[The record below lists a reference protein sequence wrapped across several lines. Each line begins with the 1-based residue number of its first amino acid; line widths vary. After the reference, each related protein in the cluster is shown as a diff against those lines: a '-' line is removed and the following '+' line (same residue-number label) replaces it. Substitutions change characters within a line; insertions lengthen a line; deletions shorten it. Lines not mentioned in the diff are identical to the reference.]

1 MCPIPIPVNFDEVW
15 FKIEAP
21 PELLPSIEAAARG
34 LLPNVRFGEG
44 KVLRVEVDDTPGRPL
59 YCSVELEGWP
69 AWRVSDDEILSPV
82 YEEFHRTQRVKERV
96 RLGVNVVL
104 RTAYDIPMSPWGILV
119 GVRPTKLVHNLFDQ
133 GFSANHVEYMLREVY
148 AVSPERVELVMNT
161 AKWQRQFF
169 HASPNQPVGVYIGI
183 PFCPTRCS
191 YCSFASYPIGTHGHL
206 IPKFFEALCWEIE
219 AVGRLFRRLG
229 VAVESIY
236 FGGGTPTT
244 FQGDQLRRLLDLSRR
259 WFLSE
264 VTSEFTVEAG
274 RPETILEDTC
284 RIMAEN
290 GVNRVSVNPQTMN
303 DATLR
308 RIRRAHT
315 VDDTIKAVE
324 RVRRAGI
331 PILNMDIILGLPG
344 EDISHVEA
352 TLKAISELAPDNLT
366 VHSLAVKRA
375 SELRKNLESMSIAQE
390 QGEAMAQLS
399 AQAARELG
407 MEPYYLYRQRYI
419 LGDLENIGYAR
430 PGTASVY
437 NVQMM
442 EERQTIVALG
452 GGGITKLVSPDLSLV
467 RLANPKC
474 PATYAQQ
481 LKTTMPAKLW
491 QLEQHL
497 AV

>member
-21 PELLPSIEAAARG
+21 LDLQPSIEAAARG

-44 KVLRVEVDDTPGRPL
+44 QVLRVEVVDEPGRPL
-59 YCSVELEGWP
+59 HCSVELEGGPVWQI
-69 AWRVSDDEILSPV
+69 SDDEILSPA
-82 YEEFHRTQRVKERV
+82 YTNFHRAQRVKERV
-96 RLGVNVVL
+96 RLGVNSVL
-104 RTAYDIPMSPWGILV
+104 RTAYDLPLSPWGILV
-119 GVRPTKLVHNLFDQ
+119 GVRPTKLVHNLVDQ
-133 GFSANHVEYMLREVY
+133 GFSPEHVDKLLRDVY
-148 AVSPERVELVMNT
+148 AVSPERARLVLNI
-161 AKWQRQFF
+161 AEWQRQFF

-191 YCSFASYPIGTHGHL
+191 YCSFASYPMKTHGHL
-206 IPKFFEALCWEIE
+206 MSQFFEALCWEIE

-229 VAVESIY
+229 VQVESVY

-244 FQGDQLRRLLDLSRR
+244 FQGKELRTLLELARS
-259 WFLSE
+259 WFVSDK
-264 VTSEFTVEAG
+264 TSEFTVEAG
-274 RPETILEDTC
+274 RPETILEETSQ
-284 RIMAEN
+284 IMSDY
-290 GVNRVSVNPQTMN
+290 GVNRVSVNPQSMN

-308 RIRRAHT
+308 RVRRAHT
-315 VDDTIKAVE
+315 AEDTIRAVE

-331 PILNMDIILGLPG
+331 PIVNMDIILGLPG
-344 EDISHVEA
+344 EDIADVEK
-352 TLKAISELAPDNLT
+352 TLQAIRELTPDNLT

-375 SELRKNLESMSIAQE
+375 SELRKNLESLSIAQE
-390 QGEAMAQLS
+390 QGEGMAQLS

-442 EERQTIVALG
+442 EERQTIIALG
-452 GGGITKLVSPDLSLV
+452 GGGITKLVSPDLKLV

>member
-1 MCPIPIPVNFDEVW
+1 M
-15 FKIEAP
+15 
-21 PELLPSIEAAARG
+21 
-34 LLPNVRFGEG
+34 
-44 KVLRVEVDDTPGRPL
+44 
-59 YCSVELEGWP
+59 
-69 AWRVSDDEILSPV
+69 
-82 YEEFHRTQRVKERV
+82 
-96 RLGVNVVL
+96 
-104 RTAYDIPMSPWGILV
+104 
-119 GVRPTKLVHNLFDQ
+119 
-133 GFSANHVEYMLREVY
+133 
-148 AVSPERVELVMNT
+148 
-161 AKWQRQFF
+161 
-169 HASPNQPVGVYIGI
+169 
-183 PFCPTRCS
+183 
-191 YCSFASYPIGTHGHL
+191 

-352 TLKAISELAPDNLT
+352 TLKAIVNLRPITLAQSCGEAT
-366 VHSLAVKRA
+366 SQ
-375 SELRKNLESMSIAQE
+375 LRKNLE
-390 QGEAMAQLS
+390 
-399 AQAARELG
+399 
-407 MEPYYLYRQRYI
+407 
-419 LGDLENIGYAR
+419 
-430 PGTASVY
+430 T
-437 NVQMM
+437 
-442 EERQTIVALG
+442 
-452 GGGITKLVSPDLSLV
+452 
-467 RLANPKC
+467 
-474 PATYAQQ
+474 
-481 LKTTMPAKLW
+481 
-491 QLEQHL
+491 
-497 AV
+497 